1 MISEAERSKKLLQ
14 TKVETLSANLSS
26 MERSK
31 HVSQELANHL
41 EKELNKTRASY
52 QKLQEENANVRL
64 KLDDSHSREKQ
75 LDILLSHQ
83 RRQKEDLDTTVSS
96 NAQENL
102 ELQSR
107 VHELE
112 ASISEKDRQHLK
124 K

>member
-1 MISEAERSKKLLQ
+1 
-14 TKVETLSANLSS
+14 

-31 HVSQELANHL
+31 QVSQELANHL

-52 QKLQEENANVRL
+52 QKLQEENSSLRL
-64 KLDDSHSREKQ
+64 KLDDSHNREKQ
-75 LDILLSHQ
+75 LDILLAHQ
-83 RRQKEDLDTTVSS
+83 RRQKEDLDSTVSS

-107 VHELE
+107 IHGLE
-112 ASISEKDRQHLK
+112 AAISEKDRQHLK